1 MRVILAP
8 MQGVL
13 DHLMREVLTS
23 VNDYDLCVSE
33 FIRVVDQLLP
43 AKVFHRLCPELRQD
57 GKTRAGTPVRVQL
70 LGQHPEWLAENAVRA
85 IELGSPGV
93 DLNFGCP
100 APTVNKSK
108 GGAVLLKEPETVY
121 RIVKAVREAVP
132 AHLPV
137 SAKIRLGYDDK
148 DLYLDNAQAVYQG
161 GANELAVHARTKR
174 EGYKAPAHWEYVD
187 AIRRALPIPV
197 TANGEIWNHAD
208 ALTCARVS
216 GCDALMVG
224 RGAISLPNLAN
235 VMKTGCAHMSW
246 AEVLQ
251 LMVTYTEQDLA
262 SDKADYYPSRIKQW
276 FSYIV
281 REYPQADELFRRI
294 RTIKTARRSAP
305 PSSASA
311 PHRPRLGRHPAAPY
325 DEGSLTGGQDA
336 GSTGQLYPSARQGRF
351 SRPAGAACDRAL
363 SRPHPAPH
371 LRSP

>member
-33 FIRVVDQLLP
+33 FVRVVDQLLP
-43 AKVFHRLCPELRQD
+43 TKVFYRIAPELRQG

-85 IELGSPGV
+85 IALGSPGV

-108 GGAVLLKEPETVY
+108 GGAVLLKEPEAVY
-121 RIVKAVREAVP
+121 RIVKAVRDAVP

-148 DLYLDNAQAVYQG
+148 SLFLENAHAASDG
-161 GANELAVHARTKR
+161 GAVELAVHARTKR
-174 EGYKAPAHWEYVD
+174 EGYRPPAHWEYVD

-197 TANGEIWNHAD
+197 TANGEIWNHED

-216 GCDALMVG
+216 GCDSLMVG
-224 RGAISLPNLAN
+224 RGAVSLPNLAR
-235 VMKTGCAHMSW
+235 VMKTNCPHMSW
-246 AEVLQ
+246 SEALR
-251 LMVTYTEQDLA
+251 LMVSYTEQDLA
-262 SDKADYYPSRIKQW
+262 GEKADYYPSRIKQW
-276 FSYIV
+276 FSYLK
-281 REYPQADELFRRI
+281 REYPQADALFTEVRLLKHADEI
-294 RTIKTARRSAP
+294 RT
-305 PSSASA
+305 
-311 PHRPRLGRHPAAPY
+311 RLLVESERHP
-325 DEGSLTGGQDA
+325 
-336 GSTGQLYPSARQGRF
+336 
-351 SRPAGAACDRAL
+351 
-363 SRPHPAPH
+363 
-371 LRSP
+371 

>member
-33 FIRVVDQLLP
+33 FVRVVDQLLP
-43 AKVFHRLCPELRQD
+43 TKVFYRIAPELRQG

-85 IELGSPGV
+85 IALGSPGV

-108 GGAVLLKEPETVY
+108 GGAVLLKEPEAVY

-148 DLYLDNAQAVYQG
+148 SLFLENAHAASDG
-161 GANELAVHARTKR
+161 GAVELAVHARTKR
-174 EGYKAPAHWEYVD
+174 EGYRPPAHWEYVD

-197 TANGEIWNHAD
+197 TANGEIWNHED

-216 GCDALMVG
+216 GCDSLMVG
-224 RGAISLPNLAN
+224 RGAVSLPNLAR
-235 VMKTGCAHMSW
+235 VMKTNCPHMSW
-246 AEVLQ
+246 SEALR
-251 LMVTYTEQDLA
+251 LMVSYTEQDLA
-262 SDKADYYPSRIKQW
+262 GEKADYYPSRIKQW
-276 FSYIV
+276 FSYLK
-281 REYPQADELFRRI
+281 REYPQADALFTEVRLLKQADEI
-294 RTIKTARRSAP
+294 RARLLIESE
-305 PSSASA
+305 
-311 PHRPRLGRHPAAPY
+311 RHP
-325 DEGSLTGGQDA
+325 
-336 GSTGQLYPSARQGRF
+336 
-351 SRPAGAACDRAL
+351 
-363 SRPHPAPH
+363 
-371 LRSP
+371 

>member
-33 FIRVVDQLLP
+33 FVRVVDQLLP
-43 AKVFHRLCPELRQD
+43 TKVFYRIAPELRQG

-85 IELGSPGV
+85 IALGSPGV

-108 GGAVLLKEPETVY
+108 GGAVLLKEPEAVY

-148 DLYLDNAQAVYQG
+148 SLFLENAHAASDG
-161 GANELAVHARTKR
+161 GAVELAVHARTKR
-174 EGYKAPAHWEYVD
+174 EGYRPPAHWEYVD

-197 TANGEIWNHAD
+197 TANGEIWNHED
-208 ALTCARVS
+208 ALACARVS
-216 GCDALMVG
+216 GCDSLMVG
-224 RGAISLPNLAN
+224 RGAVSLPNLAR
-235 VMKTGCAHMSW
+235 VMKTNCPHMSW
-246 AEVLQ
+246 SEALR
-251 LMVTYTEQDLA
+251 LMVSYTEQDLA
-262 SDKADYYPSRIKQW
+262 GEKADYYPSRIKQW
-276 FSYIV
+276 FSYLK
-281 REYPQADELFRRI
+281 REYPQADTLFTEVRLLKHADEI
-294 RTIKTARRSAP
+294 RD
-305 PSSASA
+305 
-311 PHRPRLGRHPAAPY
+311 RLLVESKRHP
-325 DEGSLTGGQDA
+325 
-336 GSTGQLYPSARQGRF
+336 
-351 SRPAGAACDRAL
+351 
-363 SRPHPAPH
+363 
-371 LRSP
+371 

>member
-33 FIRVVDQLLP
+33 FVRVVDQLLP
-43 AKVFHRLCPELRQD
+43 TKVFYRIAPELRQG

-85 IELGSPGV
+85 IALGSPGV

-108 GGAVLLKEPETVY
+108 GGAVLLKEPEAVY

-148 DLYLDNAQAVYQG
+148 SLFLENAHAASDG
-161 GANELAVHARTKR
+161 GAVELAVHARTKR
-174 EGYKAPAHWEYVD
+174 EGYRPPAHWEYVD

-197 TANGEIWNHAD
+197 TANGEIWNHED

-216 GCDALMVG
+216 GCDSLMVG
-224 RGAISLPNLAN
+224 RGAVSLPNLAR
-235 VMKTGCAHMSW
+235 VMKTNCPHMSW
-246 AEVLQ
+246 SEALR
-251 LMVTYTEQDLA
+251 LMVSYTEQDLA
-262 SDKADYYPSRIKQW
+262 GEKADYYPSRIKQW
-276 FSYIV
+276 FSYLK
-281 REYPQADELFRRI
+281 REYPQADALFTEVRLLKHADEI
-294 RTIKTARRSAP
+294 RARLLIESE
-305 PSSASA
+305 
-311 PHRPRLGRHPAAPY
+311 RHP
-325 DEGSLTGGQDA
+325 
-336 GSTGQLYPSARQGRF
+336 
-351 SRPAGAACDRAL
+351 
-363 SRPHPAPH
+363 
-371 LRSP
+371 

>member
-33 FIRVVDQLLP
+33 FVRVVDQLLP
-43 AKVFHRLCPELRQD
+43 TKVFYRIAPELRQG

-85 IELGSPGV
+85 IALGSPGV

-108 GGAVLLKEPETVY
+108 GGAVLLKEPEAVY

-148 DLYLDNAQAVYQG
+148 SLFLENAHAASDG
-161 GANELAVHARTKR
+161 GAVELAVHARTKR
-174 EGYKAPAHWEYVD
+174 EGYRPPAHWEYVD

-197 TANGEIWNHAD
+197 TANGEIWNHED

-216 GCDALMVG
+216 GCDSLMVG
-224 RGAISLPNLAN
+224 RGAVSLPNLAR
-235 VMKTGCAHMSW
+235 VMKTNCPHMSW
-246 AEVLQ
+246 SEALR
-251 LMVTYTEQDLA
+251 LMVSYTEQDLA
-262 SDKADYYPSRIKQW
+262 GEKADYYPSRIKQW
-276 FSYIV
+276 FSYLK
-281 REYPQADELFRRI
+281 REYPQADALFTEVRLLKHADEI
-294 RTIKTARRSAP
+294 RD
-305 PSSASA
+305 
-311 PHRPRLGRHPAAPY
+311 RLLVESERHP
-325 DEGSLTGGQDA
+325 
-336 GSTGQLYPSARQGRF
+336 
-351 SRPAGAACDRAL
+351 
-363 SRPHPAPH
+363 
-371 LRSP
+371 

>member
-33 FIRVVDQLLP
+33 FVRVVDQLLP
-43 AKVFHRLCPELRQD
+43 TKVFYRIAPELRQG

-85 IELGSPGV
+85 IALGSPGV

-108 GGAVLLKEPETVY
+108 GGAVLLKEPEAVY

-148 DLYLDNAQAVYQG
+148 SLFLENAHAASDG
-161 GANELAVHARTKR
+161 GAVELAVHARTKR
-174 EGYKAPAHWEYVD
+174 EGYRPPAHWEYVD

-197 TANGEIWNHAD
+197 TANGEIWNHED

-216 GCDALMVG
+216 GCDSLMVG
-224 RGAISLPNLAN
+224 RGAVSLPNLAR
-235 VMKTGCAHMSW
+235 VMKTNCPHMSW
-246 AEVLQ
+246 SEALR
-251 LMVTYTEQDLA
+251 LMVSYTEQDLA
-262 SDKADYYPSRIKQW
+262 GEKADYYPSRIKQW
-276 FSYIV
+276 FSYLK
-281 REYPQADELFRRI
+281 REYSQADALFTEVRLLKHADEI
-294 RTIKTARRSAP
+294 RARLLVESE
-305 PSSASA
+305 
-311 PHRPRLGRHPAAPY
+311 RHP
-325 DEGSLTGGQDA
+325 
-336 GSTGQLYPSARQGRF
+336 
-351 SRPAGAACDRAL
+351 
-363 SRPHPAPH
+363 
-371 LRSP
+371 

>member
-33 FIRVVDQLLP
+33 FVRVVDQLLP
-43 AKVFHRLCPELRQD
+43 TKVFYRIAPELRQG

-85 IELGSPGV
+85 IALGSPGV

-108 GGAVLLKEPETVY
+108 GGAVLLKEPEAVY

-148 DLYLDNAQAVYQG
+148 SLFLENAHAASDG
-161 GANELAVHARTKR
+161 GAVELAVHARTKR
-174 EGYKAPAHWEYVD
+174 EGYRPPAHWEYVD

-197 TANGEIWNHAD
+197 TANGEIWNHED

-216 GCDALMVG
+216 GCDSLMVG
-224 RGAISLPNLAN
+224 RGAVSLPNLAR
-235 VMKTGCAHMSW
+235 VMKTNCPHMSW
-246 AEVLQ
+246 SEALR
-251 LMVTYTEQDLA
+251 LMVSYTEQDLA
-262 SDKADYYPSRIKQW
+262 GEKADYYPSRIKQW
-276 FSYIV
+276 FSYLK
-281 REYPQADELFRRI
+281 REYPQADTLFTEVRLLKHADEI
-294 RTIKTARRSAP
+294 RARLLVESE
-305 PSSASA
+305 
-311 PHRPRLGRHPAAPY
+311 RHP
-325 DEGSLTGGQDA
+325 
-336 GSTGQLYPSARQGRF
+336 
-351 SRPAGAACDRAL
+351 
-363 SRPHPAPH
+363 
-371 LRSP
+371 